1 MCQFRS
7 IALAALLGLGTA
19 GFAPGHLANAGPPNS
34 AQADAPA
41 QAKVFAQA
49 NHGELSLRPPL
60 DPVATSQDAPPWA
73 LTDTGV
79 HIQSRAGFVGYH

>member
-1 MCQFRS
+1 MLQIKS
-7 IALAALLGLGTA
+7 IALAALLGLGAA
-19 GFAPGHLANAGPPNS
+19 GLSGHLANAGSPNS
-34 AQADAPA
+34 AHVDAPA

-49 NHGELSLRPPL
+49 NHGELYLRSPQ
-60 DPVATSQDAPPWA
+60 DPVATSQDAHPWA